1 MMIQKLRC
9 FVAHLDDWFIIS
21 GTKFNLQHANLRYRV
36 HTSVFRT
43 LQGVQAVADFIE
55 TELSPE
61 EVLDAMGS
69 VILLRNRHS
78 LLAKGFP
85 GVEG

>member
-1 MMIQKLRC
+1 MSLST
-9 FVAHLDDWFIIS
+9 V
-21 GTKFNLQHANLRYRV
+21 
-36 HTSVFRT
+36 
-43 LQGVQAVADFIE
+43 QGVQAVADFIE

-78 LLAKGFP
+78 HLDQNGIFQEEK
-85 GVEG
+85 

>member
-1 MMIQKLRC
+1 M
-9 FVAHLDDWFIIS
+9 
-21 GTKFNLQHANLRYRV
+21 
-36 HTSVFRT
+36 
-43 LQGVQAVADFIE
+43 QGVQAVADFIE

-78 LLAKGFP
+78 LLDGDGGMADSDFENP
-85 GVEG
+85 GTPARGR

>member
-1 MMIQKLRC
+1 M
-9 FVAHLDDWFIIS
+9 
-21 GTKFNLQHANLRYRV
+21 
-36 HTSVFRT
+36 
-43 LQGVQAVADFIE
+43 QGVQAVADFIE

-78 LLAKGFP
+78 LLDGDGGTADSDFENP
-85 GVEG
+85 GTPARGR